1 MIRDYRLYNRY
12 KVDVRLVQVS
22 EDDDT
27 LWRLELPEEE
37 AKWLQISYDNE
48 EVVHEDGTKEFV
60 EVDYS
65 VDPSGGPYIAV
76 GPNTLSLAI
85 KGEIDINVES
95 IKLENKKVFLK
106 ILKLEE
112 RL

>member
-1 MIRDYRLYNRY
+1 MIRIDVFRNKDGKISEYRVCGHSGTAERGRDI
-12 KVDVRLVQVS
+12 VC
-22 EDDDT
+22 
-27 LWRLELPEEE
+27 
-37 AKWLQISYDNE
+37 AGISSLAQTALLGLGEHLHRDM
-48 EVVHEDGTKEFV
+48 
-60 EVDYS
+60 DYS

-85 KGEIDINVES
+85 GGEIDINVES